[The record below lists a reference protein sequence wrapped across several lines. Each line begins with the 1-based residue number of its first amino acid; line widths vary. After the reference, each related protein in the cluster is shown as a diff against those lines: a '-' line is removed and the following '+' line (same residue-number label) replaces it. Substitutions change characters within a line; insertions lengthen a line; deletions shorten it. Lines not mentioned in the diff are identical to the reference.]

1 MCIIIYLFLY
11 VLCENLDVRVRNRDG
26 EALSWVAEGIASD
39 VVQVA
44 AFLSLVFVVL
54 RILSHTLLCSFLH
67 LPCFG
72 VCMFKYLVL
81 VCSLHLKLLSLPWKC
96 DLIGKFHAVQQIL

>member
-1 MCIIIYLFLY
+1 MCIIIYPFLY
-11 VLCENLDVRVRNRDG
+11 VLCENLDVRVRNGDG

-44 AFLSLVFVVL
+44 ASLSSVFVVL
-54 RILSHTLLCSFLH
+54 RILPHTLLCSFLH

-72 VCMFKYLVL
+72 VCMFKFVL
-81 VCSLHLKLLSLPWKC
+81 VCSL
-96 DLIGKFHAVQQIL
+96 